1 MLYIINLDNLDESI
15 DISKTF
21 ETSVAVGQHSFSKMT
36 VDVDRKKKFFLI
48 FIIQN
53 IIFALINFKRTYC
66 ILF

>member
-36 VDVDRKKKFFLI
+36 VDVDRKKKFF
-48 FIIQN
+48 
-53 IIFALINFKRTYC
+53 
-66 ILF
+66 